1 MWVTSLFLPE
11 PPGKYGN
18 FLPRVQMET
27 GPPRHEGTRP
37 GPCGLDGASP
47 GFRELCTLCC
57 RGPWFPVFPCVSC
70 IHPCYPFPWNVSVP
84 TPTLFPMPSPGLRP
98 ALLTRKQDHPAAAWL
113 AGPGLGFSRAPLHLE
128 LGTRCVPVSHKP
140 LPSCPLPGALL
151 CLLCLPLQCSP
162 SAVLRGLMPRCP
174 EHTLLPLP

>member
-70 IHPCYPFPWNVSVP
+70 IHPCYPFPCNVSSPPP
-84 TPTLFPMPSPGLRP
+84 TFCFPCHRLGSDLPFSPGSKTIQR
-98 ALLTRKQDHPAAAWL
+98 
-113 AGPGLGFSRAPLHLE
+113 
-128 LGTRCVPVSHKP
+128 
-140 LPSCPLPGALL
+140 
-151 CLLCLPLQCSP
+151 
-162 SAVLRGLMPRCP
+162 LRGWLGRGWGSPVHRS
-174 EHTLLPLP
+174 TWS